1 MAPKVV
7 GVIPARLD
15 SGRFYGKILFNYRG
29 RPLLWYLYSELSK
42 SKVMDRLIIATDN
55 KKVEQVANDFGAE
68 VMMTPRKMRTGSD
81 RVAQVMK
88 SVDGDIFVNVQ
99 GDAFGLKYS
108 DLDLSIKKFVKDS
121 SLEYGTLARRLDS
134 DAELKSPDAVKVVI
148 KKNGDAGWFS
158 RSPLPYLRQ
167 TENKPQSKQF
177 NYYYHIG
184 VYFFRR
190 AALQQFALW
199 ASTPNEKAE
208 SLEQLRILENGKN
221 IRVFLTNMKTI
232 SVDSPKDVK
241 KLRKVLNS

>member
-1 MAPKVV
+1 MAPQVV

-15 SGRFYGKILFNYRG
+15 STRFYGKVLFNYRG
-29 RPLLWYLYSELSK
+29 RPLLWYLYTALSK
-42 SKVMDRLIIATDN
+42 SKVVDRLIIATDN
-55 KKVEQVANDFGAE
+55 KKVAHVAEEFGAE
-68 VMMTPRKMRTGSD
+68 VIMTSPKMRTGSD

-88 SVDGDIFVNVQ
+88 SVEGEIFVNVQ

-108 DLDLSIKKFVKDS
+108 DLDQYIKKFVKDS
-121 SLEYGTLARRLDS
+121 QLEYGTLARKIES
-134 DAELKSPDAVKVVI
+134 DAELKSPDAVKVVM
-148 KKNGDAGWFS
+148 KNNGDAGWFS
-158 RSPLPYLRQ
+158 RSPLPYIRHAGK
-167 TENKPQSKQF
+167 KPQSQQF

-232 SVDSPKDVK
+232 SVDSAKDVK
-241 KLRKVLNS
+241 KLRKVIN